1 MKNASF
7 GLAVGKTQSGIGL
20 VYQKIEICQG
30 QFGFRTEPRH
40 LEPSC
45 GRGFPRKVHSMRRAF
60 MGWMLAARLAGMMA
74 AKKEQI
80 ARATDAMVRAE
91 GSQEETP

>member
-1 MKNASF
+1 
-7 GLAVGKTQSGIGL
+7 
-20 VYQKIEICQG
+20 
-30 QFGFRTEPRH
+30 
-40 LEPSC
+40 
-45 GRGFPRKVHSMRRAF
+45 

-80 ARATDAMVRAE
+80 ARATAAMVRAV